1 MGNGWKCLRVD
12 QRQEGTGY
20 RLCKP
25 NKGEGAVQAGT
36 QQGKL
41 AGRYLSREPQVAI
54 GFMKLKKRD

>member
-1 MGNGWKCLRVD
+1 MSEGRSEAGGNRD
-12 QRQEGTGY
+12 

-25 NKGEGAVQAGT
+25 NKGEGAVEAGT

>member
-1 MGNGWKCLRVD
+1 MSEGRSEAGGNRD
-12 QRQEGTGY
+12 

-41 AGRYLSREPQVAI
+41 AGKYLSREPQAAI